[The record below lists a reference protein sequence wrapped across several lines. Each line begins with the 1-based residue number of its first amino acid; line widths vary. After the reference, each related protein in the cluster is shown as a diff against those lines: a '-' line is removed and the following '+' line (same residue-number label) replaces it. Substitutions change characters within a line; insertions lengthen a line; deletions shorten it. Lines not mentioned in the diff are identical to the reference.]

1 MYKLY
6 HTIAG
11 KTIDGK
17 YFLLTFTMK
26 ERQVKLMRVGFFA
39 CANVT
44 RVTPTRVSPSFEC
57 VEILT
62 GGKLFFE
69 LNGEFKLFE
78 RGAVFWHSAGEDTIC
93 ETDAGDPYRCIVF
106 HFRVSDGC
114 RPGPRVSI
122 WDSADSAVDFAS
134 ECHKAFHAGNADM
147 EALSDYAYST
157 IRWKSSPHRSP
168 AEIAF
173 PEPLKR
179 ALGYIQE
186 HYASPIDP
194 EHIAEKSNL
203 SRPYLFSLFREYM
216 KTTPYHYILRQRIGK
231 AKLLL
236 SGGLTPIKEIA
247 PLCGFD
253 SLEVFYRQF
262 KKETG
267 LTPADY
273 RKKYSAY
280 PESWDRICSLRR
292 HLGK

>member
-1 MYKLY
+1 
-6 HTIAG
+6 
-11 KTIDGK
+11 
-17 YFLLTFTMK
+17 MK

-106 HFRVSDGC
+106 HFRISGGP

-122 WDSADSAVDFAS
+122 WDSADAAVEFAS

-157 IRWKSSPHRSP
+157 IRWKSSKQSSP
-168 AEIAF
+168 VEIAF

-203 SRPYLFSLFREYM
+203 SRPYLFSLFREHM
-216 KTTPYHYILRQRIGK
+216 KTTPYHYILRQRIDK

-247 PLCGFD
+247 HLCGFE

-262 KKETG
+262 KKETC

-280 PESWDRICSLRR
+280 PESWNRICL
-292 HLGK
+292 LGKRLEK